1 MANQLTFSE
10 PNVIKV
16 FSGSGYDYCEF
27 STLMLMAARGDESLV
42 KRNTASD
49 KIRKVMREAY
59 GIPDGADRKAIH
71 KAIRRCPAI
80 MYEIVEEIVPNM
92 LISGWGNNPF
102 FNEYVEIRN
111 LANGTKNDFQVEDET
126 ILTVS
131 EFSGNHHDIM
141 RQRLGEGKH
150 FSVKTSWYSVK
161 IYAEY
166 EQFLNGD
173 IDWVKF
179 TTKVAEAFN
188 KKINDVLYSSVMA
201 AGDKVLPT
209 SQFVKTGALSAAT
222 KDDFLTLIEDVQA
235 ATGNEVVIMGTK
247 SALSKLRNMADVNW
261 ISKEMKDELYN
272 TGRLGLFEGTKLA
285 EIPQVFAPNDTT
297 KKLVDNSKLL
307 IMPMS
312 TEGTKFI
319 KLVMEG
325 DAQVS
330 ESTDKDKNIDMTITY
345 EYAQRM
351 GIATVI
357 GKKFGTWNI
366 TAA

>member
-1 MANQLTFSE
+1 MAKIIFSE
-10 PNVIKV
+10 PNLTQV
-16 FSGSGYDYCEF
+16 FSKYDYGEF
-27 STLMLMAARGDESLV
+27 STLMYMAAMEDESLV
-42 KRNTASD
+42 DKKSAND
-49 KIRKVMREAY
+49 KIRKVMWEAY
-59 GIPDGADRKAIH
+59 GLPEGSSRKAVH
-71 KAIRRCPAI
+71 NAIRRCPAI
-80 MYEIVEEIVPNM
+80 MYEIVEEFVPNM
-92 LISGWGNNPF
+92 LISGWGANPF

-111 LANGTKNDFQVEDET
+111 MANNQKNDFYVEDET

-141 RQRLGEGKH
+141 RQKLGEGKH
-150 FSVKTSWYSVK
+150 FSVKTSWYVVK

-166 EQFLNGD
+166 EQFMNGD

-179 TTKVAEAFN
+179 TAKVVEAFN
-188 KKINDVLYSSVMA
+188 KKINDLLYASVMA

-209 SQFVKTGALSAAT
+209 NQFVKTGALSAAT

-247 SALSKLRNMADVNW
+247 SALSKLKNMADVSW
-261 ISKEMKDELYN
+261 ISDGMKDELYN

-307 IMPMS
+307 IIPMS
-312 TEGTKFI
+312 TEGTKFV

-325 DAQVS
+325 DAAVS
-330 ESTDKDKNIDMTITY
+330 ESTDKDKNIDMTIPY